1 MRIKTVNKA
10 MRLIPIGSPIQAIGT
25 TLGSN
30 FNFEAGGIQRTRIEA
45 DESDAVT
52 VNRIAHGNSGNASR
66 VSKSSRKGDLSSCSD
81 GTRAGDISPLMNE
94 SARILNPIAVS
105 VAPRAEPICRRCN
118 LAGRIDG
125 DIRPNVRS
133 GRYAGWRDRRG
144 YGTAS

>member
-1 MRIKTVNKA
+1 

-30 FNFEAGGIQRTRIEA
+30 FNLKAGGIQSTRVKA
-45 DESDAVT
+45 DESDTVT
-52 VNRIAHGNSGNASR
+52 VNRVAHSDGGNASR
-66 VSKSSRKGDLSSCSD
+66 VRKSGRKGDLSSCTD
-81 GTRAGDISPLMNE
+81 GTGAGDISPLMNE
-94 SARILNPIAVS
+94 TARILNPIPIGVTS
-105 VAPRAEPICRRCN
+105 RAESICRRCN